1 MSETVKF
8 IGVGAVK
15 SGSSW
20 MASILEQHSE
30 VSMSSR
36 KEIAYFNTF
45 NFNGTKNSSSDY
57 GLDYYLKFW
66 PKIKGVKGEVSPQ
79 YLFDYCAPQKI
90 KNAFPDVQILIILR
104 NPKDVLY
111 SHFLYEQRFNQNIE
125 PHLSFIQALDKYPY
139 LIESAR
145 FSIQI
150 KRYKEV
156 FSPTNLHIYFLDNA
170 LKNPQEFSKRL
181 YSDIGLNDIEF
192 IPDFASINQSK
203 QVGSKFVNSIIR
215 FPSSI
220 KQRIESSVFAIS
232 LNRLKASKLFI
243 YIVKFRNKLLDK
255 NIVPLIKPKLTKQE
269 VNYVSDLLNEEIV
282 ELENLLGID
291 LSRWKTCD

>member
-1 MSETVKF
+1 MSEIVKF

-45 NFNGTKNSSSDY
+45 NFNGTKNSSTDY

-66 PKIKGVKGEVSPQ
+66 SKMNGVKGEISPQ
-79 YLFDYCAPQKI
+79 YLFDFSAPQKI
-90 KNAFPDVQILIILR
+90 KNAFPEVQILMILR

-111 SHFLYEQRFNQNIE
+111 SHFLYEQGFNQNIE
-125 PHLSFIQALDKYPY
+125 PQLSFIEALYKYPY

-145 FSIQI
+145 FSTQV

-156 FSPTNLHIYFLDNA
+156 FSPSNLHIYFLDNA
-170 LKNPQEFSKRL
+170 LKDPYTFSKSL
-181 YSDIGLNDIEF
+181 YSDIGLKDVEF
-192 IPDFASINQSK
+192 KPDYSSVNESK
-203 QVGSKFVNSIIR
+203 KVDSKFVNAIIR
-215 FPSSI
+215 FPSII
-220 KQRIESSVFAIS
+220 KQRLESSVFGVIV
-232 LNRLKASKLFI
+232 NRLKASKLFI
-243 YIVKFRNKLLDK
+243 YIVKYRNTLLDR
-255 NIVPLIKPKLTKQE
+255 NIRPLIKPQLTEEE
-269 VNYVSDLLNEEIV
+269 VNLVSTLLRDEII
-282 ELENLLGID
+282 ELENLLDLD

>member
-1 MSETVKF
+1 MSEVVKF

-45 NFNGTKNSSSDY
+45 NFNGTKNSSTDY

-66 PKIKGVKGEVSPQ
+66 SKMKGVKGEVSPQ
-79 YLFDYCAPQKI
+79 YLFDYSAPQKI

-181 YSDIGLNDIEF
+181 YSDIGLNDIGF
-192 IPDFASINQSK
+192 LPDFATINQSK